1 METIAKLISLCLL
14 AISGAAV
21 GITYLYEPGFFKPSF
36 ESDSISTSRNYKTET
51 VNPSN
56 LTYYKKHL
64 LEDSRVETQPPENTN
79 PNPEKLWTETYHKPE
94 PSEYSQLQEANKL
107 ADKNSLNVLKEKI
120 DYWYNRYQKALQS
133 GQTQESNYAYSQYE
147 NYKEALEIKRGSL

>member
-21 GITYLYEPGFFKPSF
+21 GITYLYDPRFFKSPL
-36 ESDSISTSRNYKTET
+36 ERDSVSNSQNYKTET

-56 LTYYKKHL
+56 LSYYKKHL

-79 PNPEKLWTETYHKPE
+79 SKPEKLWTDTYDKTR
-94 PSEYSQLQEANKL
+94 PSEYSQLQEAKKL
-107 ADKNSLNVLKEKI
+107 ADKNSLNVLEEKMG
-120 DYWYNRYQKALQS
+120 YWYNRYQKALQS
-133 GQTQESNYAYSQYE
+133 GHIQESNYAYSQFE
-147 NYKEALEIKRGSL
+147 NYKEALKIKRGSL